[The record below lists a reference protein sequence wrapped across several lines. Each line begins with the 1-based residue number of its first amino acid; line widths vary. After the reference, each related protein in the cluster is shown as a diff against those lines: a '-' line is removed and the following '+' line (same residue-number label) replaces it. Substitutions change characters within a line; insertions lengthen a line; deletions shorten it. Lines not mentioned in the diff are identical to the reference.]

1 MKHTPA
7 EGGNKKTRKPW
18 SVGEAVR
25 MRVCAGVR
33 IANPVSKGLGL
44 AVSGGRG

>member
-18 SVGEAVR
+18 VR
-25 MRVCAGVR
+25 VRVCAGVR
-33 IANPVSKGLGL
+33 IANPVSKGL
-44 AVSGGRG
+44 